1 MSKSAE
7 SGCYN
12 WKYIKDG
19 SKFKYVRKYV
29 DATGGEYWVIKPP
42 NSSSKEYPTEREA
55 AKAIDIFLINK
66 GKEPVNIL
74 KRK

>member
-1 MSKSAE
+1 MSKSTE
-7 SGCYN
+7 NRYFG

-19 SKFKYVRKYV
+19 SKFKYVSKYV
-29 DATGGEYWVIKPP
+29 GATGGEHWVIKPP

-55 AKAIDIFLINK
+55 AKAVDIFLINK